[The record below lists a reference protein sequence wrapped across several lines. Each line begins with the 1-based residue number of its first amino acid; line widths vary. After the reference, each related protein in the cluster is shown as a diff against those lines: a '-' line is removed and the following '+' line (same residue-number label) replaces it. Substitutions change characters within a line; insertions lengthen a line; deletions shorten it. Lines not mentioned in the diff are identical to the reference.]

1 MINLYTTH
9 CPQCE
14 VLKAKLD
21 EKGIKYNVIEDVKL
35 MRKMGLMSA
44 PALQI
49 EDDILTF
56 GQAVKWV
63 NKQGE

>member
-9 CPQCE
+9 CPQCK
-14 VLKAKLD
+14 VLQAKLD

-56 GQAVKWV
+56 SQAVKWV
-63 NKQGE
+63 NERGE

>member
-9 CPQCE
+9 CPQCK
-14 VLKAKLD
+14 VLQTKLD

-49 EDDILTF
+49 EDDIFTF
-56 GQAVKWV
+56 GQAIKWV
-63 NKQGE
+63 NEQGE

>member
-9 CPQCE
+9 CPQCK
-14 VLKAKLD
+14 VLQTKLD
-21 EKGIKYNVIEDVKL
+21 EKGIKYNVIEDIKL

-56 GQAVKWV
+56 GEAIKWV
-63 NKQGE
+63 REYGE